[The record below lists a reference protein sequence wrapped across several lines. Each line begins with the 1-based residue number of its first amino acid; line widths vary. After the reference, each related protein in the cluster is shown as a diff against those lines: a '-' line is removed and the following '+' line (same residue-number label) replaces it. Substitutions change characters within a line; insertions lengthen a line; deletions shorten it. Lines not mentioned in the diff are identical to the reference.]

1 MKGWVDTPRDED
13 FEIHSADVCD
23 TYRQA
28 IERAEQGIRTIS
40 FDEKTGMQALEP
52 LTGGKPVKPGYI
64 EKREF
69 EYKRHGTQALLAG
82 MDVVTGKI
90 IPLVR
95 DTRKEQD
102 FADWLDNTLESDP
115 AATGWHFV
123 MDRLNTHMSEAAVK
137 AVARV
142 EGTTEK
148 ELGLK
153 GKTGIL
159 KNMKTRAAYQSDISH
174 KIVFHYTPKHASWLN
189 QIEIWFSIL
198 VRRFL
203 KRNSFT
209 STEDLKVRLHQF
221 MDFFNEKMA
230 KPFKW
235 TYKGRPLQ
243 V

>member
-1 MKGWVDTPRDED
+1 MKVWVDSPRDEA
-13 FEIHSADVCD
+13 FEIRSADVCD

-28 IERAEQGIRTIS
+28 TERAKQGIRTIS

-52 LTGGKPVKPGYI
+52 LTAGKPVKPGYI

-82 MDVVTGKI
+82 MDVVTGKV

-95 DTRKEQD
+95 DTRTEQD
-102 FADWLDNTLESDP
+102 FADWLDSTLMSDP
-115 AATGWHFV
+115 HAAGWHFV
-123 MDRLNTHMSEAAVK
+123 MDRLNTHMSEAAVR

-142 EGTTEK
+142 EGTPDK
-148 ELGLK
+148 DLGVK
-153 GKTGIL
+153 GKSGIL
-159 KNMKTRAAYQSDISH
+159 ENMKTRAAYLSDLSH
-174 KIVFHYTPKHASWLN
+174 RVVFHYTPKHASWLN

-209 STEDLKVRLHQF
+209 STEDLKARLHTF
-221 MDFFNEKMA
+221 VDFFNERMA